1 MATSLFK
8 VISSE
13 VASTAA
19 AAINYTDAMVT
30 SKVVAGATYLAVVG
44 STDIGG
50 VCVDQSGNIYLSD
63 VTKHIILK
71 VSEGGQ
77 VRVVAGVANT
87 SGINGTLT
95 VACTD
100 ARFNAPRGLACDK
113 SGNIYVCDTGN
124 NQIRVIRG
132 DKVAVVAGNG
142 NGTSGFADGVGGAA
156 TFNAPYDVCVNNTG
170 VVYVADRGN
179 NSIRR
184 IIDGT
189 VTTWAGSSA
198 GDAANVATTTAALF
212 TTPET
217 IDVDNSGNVYV
228 GDTGNDK
235 VKMIVPRGW
244 VYCFSGST
252 DGKAIGADAFDTQF
266 KSIKGLAVDKSGNV
280 YVIDRNAVSG
290 SRLLR
295 LTQNGKANVIAD
307 LNSAT
312 SYNDALLGVA
322 VSPAQ
327 KLFVVTDSTSR

>member
-13 VASTAA
+13 VAATSA
-19 AAINYTDAMVT
+19 AAINYTNASVT
-30 SKVVAGATYLAVVG
+30 SKVIAGTTYLAVVG

-77 VRVVAGVANT
+77 VRVVAGLANT

-95 VACTD
+95 VSCPN
-100 ARFNAPRGLACDK
+100 ARFNAPRGLSCDK

-132 DKVAVVAGNG
+132 DKVSVVAGNG
-142 NGTSGFADGVGGAA
+142 GGASGFADGVGGAA
-156 TFNAPYDVCVNNTG
+156 TFSSPYDIAANNTG
-170 VVYVADRGN
+170 VLYVADKSN
-179 NSIRR
+179 NSIRK
-184 IIDGT
+184 IVDGT
-189 VTTWAGSSA
+189 VTTWAGSVS
-198 GDAANVATTTAALF
+198 GDHANVATTTAALF
-212 TTPET
+212 NAPET
-217 IDVDNSGNVYV
+217 IDVDNAGNVYV

-244 VYCFSGST
+244 VYRFSGST
-252 DGKAIGADAFDTQF
+252 DGKAIGKDAFDTQF
-266 KSIKGLAVDKSGNV
+266 KSIKGLAIDNSGNV
-280 YVIDRNAVSG
+280 YVIDRNAASG

-295 LTQNGKANVIAD
+295 LTQNGVANVIAD
-307 LNSAT
+307 LAGAT
-312 SYNDALLGVA
+312 TYNAALLGVA

-327 KLFVVTDSTSR
+327 KLFVVCDAT